1 MIQDNRLFSTFE
13 IRLHVFKIMTKT
25 DYSDEYLVEGLKKK
39 SHKIFEIIF
48 NHYYNRLYRLAFAYL
63 MNRDLAEDTIQ
74 EVFVSL
80 WDTADTLSEMVHLQ
94 NYLYTSVKNACLD
107 HFKHLQVI
115 DVNKDKLT
123 EALVFSGTAEYE
135 EDTSLQERVKQL
147 LSELPEQ
154 QRRVVEM
161 KFFDGMSYNKIAE
174 ILNISEET
182 VHTHIKRAY
191 KFLRNSLIIAY
202 LWGRFLEQLRF

>member
-1 MIQDNRLFSTFE
+1 MIE
-13 IRLHVFKIMTKT
+13 T
-25 DYSDEYLVEGLKKK
+25 DYSDKYLIEGLKKK

-135 EDTSLQERVKQL
+135 EDTTLQERVKQL

-191 KFLRNSLIIAY
+191 KFLRNSFVIAY